1 MILLRRSTM
10 LAKTKEKDVI
20 DQLLDQIDF
29 HGMTAEELA
38 GENGLLKKLTS
49 RFYSKALDAEMDEHL
64 GYKKNDNAGDNSGN
78 SRNGYTSKTVITDD
92 NDTIEVQVP
101 RDRNS
106 TFEPVIIPKH
116 EKRTPLFNDQIISM
130 YSFGMSTRDIQ
141 RHLQQVYGVEVSPET
156 ISNITESVM
165 ADVREWQNRP
175 LEKSYPILFLDAL
188 RVNSRQDGKNINK
201 ALYVALAINWEGRKE
216 VLGLWLADTEGAKF
230 WMSVLTDIKNRGV
243 EDILIACMDG
253 LTGFPD
259 AVKAVFP
266 DTHIQHC
273 IVHMIRNSTKFVSYK
288 DLKAV
293 CRDLKEVYSAIN
305 AESGH
310 EALEEFGKKWND
322 KYPMIQASWERNW
335 NDLTEFFNYP
345 KDIRRAIYTTNA
357 IESLNFSLRKVTRN
371 KSSFPDDDSI
381 YKVMYLAIKNAS
393 TRWTM
398 SIKDWGL
405 AVNQFAILFD
415 GRVPGFN

>member
-1 MILLRRSTM
+1 M
-10 LAKTKEKDVI
+10 LAKKKEKDVI
-20 DQLLDQIDF
+20 DRMLDQIDF

-38 GENGLLKKLTS
+38 GENGLLKQLTR
-49 RFYSKALDAEMDEHL
+49 RFYSRALDAEMDEHL

-78 SRNGYTSKTVITDD
+78 SRNGYTTKTVITED
-92 NDTIEVQVP
+92 NDTIEIQVP

-106 TFEPVIIPKH
+106 TFDPVIIPKH

-266 DTHIQHC
+266 NTHIQHC

-293 CRDLKEVYSAIN
+293 CRDLKEVYSAVN
-305 AESGH
+305 AGSGH
-310 EALEEFGKKWND
+310 EALEEFGKKWNN
-322 KYPMIQASWERNW
+322 KYPMIQVSWERNW
-335 NDLTEFFNYP
+335 NNLTEFFNYP
-345 KDIRRAIYTTNA
+345 KDVRRTIYTTNA

-371 KSSFPDDDSI
+371 KSSFPDDNSI

-393 TRWTM
+393 ARWTM
-398 SIKDWGL
+398 PIKDWGL

>member
-1 MILLRRSTM
+1 M
-10 LAKTKEKDVI
+10 LAKKKEKDVI
-20 DQLLDQIDF
+20 DRMLDQIDF

-38 GENGLLKKLTS
+38 GENGLLKQLTR
-49 RFYSKALDAEMDEHL
+49 RFYSRALDAEMDEHL
-64 GYKKNDNAGDNSGN
+64 GYKKHDNTGDNSGN
-78 SRNGYTSKTVITDD
+78 SRNGYTTKTVITED
-92 NDTIEVQVP
+92 NDTIEIQVP

-175 LEKSYPILFLDAL
+175 LEKTYPILFLDAL

-266 DTHIQHC
+266 NTHIQHC

-293 CRDLKEVYSAIN
+293 CRDLKEIYSAIN

-310 EALEEFGKKWND
+310 EALEEFGKKWNN

-335 NDLTEFFNYP
+335 NDLIEFFNYP

-371 KSSFPDDDSI
+371 KSSFPDDNSI

-393 TRWTM
+393 ARWTM
-398 SIKDWGL
+398 PIKDWGL